1 MLPLSIRSS
10 ASAPEPPL
18 NEDLLPK
25 TTELPGSGSVGGADS
40 DVDTI
45 GARTG

>member
-18 NEDLLPK
+18 NEELPPK
-25 TTELPGSGSVGGADS
+25 TTELPGSGSVGGGNS

-45 GARTG
+45 STRTG